1 MCEWLHYALFIFIS
15 CTHLFIYLLSFIYF
29 AHYLPALIC
38 VFLILPACFCHV
50 YVYFYV
56 CAFF

>member
-1 MCEWLHYALFIFIS
+1 MCEWFHYALFIFIS
-15 CTHLFIYLLSFIYF
+15 YTHLFIYLLSFICF

-38 VFLILPACFCHV
+38 VFLILLTCFCHV